1 MPLAGLPPIKKLLL
15 AWLDRRYAGRPGPD
29 EEARRRGRVLI
40 WGRTVAVDGRQ
51 ASGVLVTPEG
61 YAFTAAAAVESVSR
75 LLAAPPA
82 PGAWTPSRA
91 FGADLV
97 EAVEGVVVGP
107 IEVTAAPAAAAGDIT
122 GG

>member
-1 MPLAGLPPIKKLLL
+1 
-15 AWLDRRYAGRPGPD
+15 
-29 EEARRRGRVLI
+29 VLV
-40 WGRTVAVDGRQ
+40 WGRAVAADGRQ

-61 YAFTAAAAVESVSR
+61 YAFTAAAAVESVAR

-97 EAVEGVVVGP
+97 EAVPGVTVGP
-107 IEVTAAPAAAAGDIT
+107 IEMTTEPRELT